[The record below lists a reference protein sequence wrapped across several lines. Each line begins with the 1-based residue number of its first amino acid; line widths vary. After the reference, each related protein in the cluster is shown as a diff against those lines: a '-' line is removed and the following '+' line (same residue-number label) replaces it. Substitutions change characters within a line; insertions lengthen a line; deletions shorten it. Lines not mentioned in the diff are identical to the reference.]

1 MPSSLKRGT
10 VVTGLCMQVPHK
22 MNVANMEFSVLG
34 VVVVVISKNIYYGLD
49 HRDGS
54 VEKVFAKQA
63 EGLGSPESMWKP
75 AEMAAAWKEPGVSQ
89 RMLTRQVRTDE
100 LWLQGGT
107 EPQSESN

>member
-1 MPSSLKRGT
+1 
-10 VVTGLCMQVPHK
+10 MQVPHK

-34 VVVVVISKNIYYGLD
+34 VVVVVVISKNIHDGLD

-75 AEMAAAWKEPGVSQ
+75 GRNGSCLEG
-89 RMLTRQVRTDE
+89 TRGLSANANKT
-100 LWLQGGT
+100 G
-107 EPQSESN
+107 